1 MAYWNSQERLARAI
15 AAEDSTFIE
24 AIQVNVEAFCDIN
37 GFRWQEQIYS
47 DGSGY
52 KEIADCEIQFGASKI
67 VLIPEGWNWVIKIP
81 TYGYCNGKAS
91 YYDSNNSNGIEY
103 DDTEDYEFACS
114 RQLRD
119 KGYTFPGY
127 NYCQAEAIIGYEAEK
142 IGLGDIMIPTYY
154 VGTFKD
160 IPYYIQRKVCDIR
173 EDVNSKIDS
182 QERYK
187 ELNSHRYR
195 EFNNNFGGALIEQY
209 GEERVNEL
217 LNFLKEW
224 GINDLTSYSNYAI
237 KDGKIVFFDYSGFDN

>member
-1 MAYWNSQERLARAI
+1 MDYEYFSSRFINVILE
-15 AAEDSTFIE
+15 EDSDFYE
-24 AIQVNVEAFCDIN
+24 AIRYKVKEFCTIN
-37 GFRWQEQIYS
+37 EFYWQEQIYS
-47 DGSGY
+47 DSDGY
-52 KEIADCEIQFGASKI
+52 ESIDDCLVQFGASKI
-67 VLIPEGWNWVIKIP
+67 VLIPEGWDWVIKIP
-81 TYGYCNGKAS
+81 VYGYCNGRAS
-91 YYDSNNSNGIEY
+91 YYDSNDFSVEY

-142 IGLGDIMIPTYY
+142 IGLGDILIPTYY

-187 ELNSHRYR
+187 KLNSHRYR

-217 LNFLKEW
+217 LDFLKEW
-224 GINDLTSYSNYAI
+224 GINDLTSFSNYAI